1 MTRGV
6 ILDRDGTL
14 IEEVGYLDRLD
25 RLRFYP
31 YSVDAVRQLNRA
43 GFKVAI
49 ATNQSGIARGIVEE
63 PFIADAHREIA
74 KHLGA
79 GGARVD
85 GFYYCPHHPEA
96 TRREYAVAC
105 DCRKPQ
111 PGMLRRAAADLDLD
125 LGRSFVV
132 GDRWNDIEAGVAV
145 GARSVLVRTGY
156 GRVSEAHGSGRMP
169 AATIVNN
176 LVEAVSWILRQ
187 P

>member
-25 RLRFYP
+25 RLQFYP

-85 GFYYCPHHPEA
+85 AFY
-96 TRREYAVAC
+96 
-105 DCRKPQ
+105 
-111 PGMLRRAAADLDLD
+111 
-125 LGRSFVV
+125 
-132 GDRWNDIEAGVAV
+132 
-145 GARSVLVRTGY
+145 
-156 GRVSEAHGSGRMP
+156 
-169 AATIVNN
+169 
-176 LVEAVSWILRQ
+176 
-187 P
+187 